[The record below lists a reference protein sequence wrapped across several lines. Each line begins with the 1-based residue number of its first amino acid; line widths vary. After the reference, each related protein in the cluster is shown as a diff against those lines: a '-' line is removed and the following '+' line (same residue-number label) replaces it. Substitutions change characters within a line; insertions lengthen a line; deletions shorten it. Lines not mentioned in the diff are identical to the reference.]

1 MSTNPREET
10 LRLLEE
16 NIKTRVAGGAKI
28 PTKPEHEW
36 RNVPDL
42 IRRLL
47 TAIPPDKVDLI
58 RELQEYSNMICTVAP
73 FVVKAS
79 YTRDLPLQTM
89 RMHISSIM
97 EAHNVPITNT
107 RPWTIQTLWHRPVVE
122 IFHSIRYDS
131 KQMKCPYV
139 CSSPCIDDVQ

>member
-1 MSTNPREET
+1 MSTNSREET
-10 LRLLEE
+10 LRLLDE
-16 NIKTRVAGGAKI
+16 NIRERISAGAKI

-58 RELQEYSNMICTVAP
+58 RELQEYNNMICTLAP
-73 FVVKAS
+73 FVVKAG
-79 YTRDLPLQTM
+79 YTRDMPLQTM
-89 RMHISSIM
+89 RMHIMSIM
-97 EAHNVPITNT
+97 ENYHVPIINT

-122 IFHSIRYDS
+122 IFHSLRYDS
-131 KQMKCPYV
+131 TQINSPYV
-139 CSSPCIDDVQ
+139 CSSPCIDDA